1 MANTR
6 LIRHRRSGASSTAV
20 PTTINRTSSLTAA
33 AQVMDPRIRRPYN
46 NEEWQIE
53 LWNFYRDLGEFNF
66 GVTWFAE
73 GMSRIRLTAARMQ
86 PGGDEP
92 EIITEGP
99 IADAVSR
106 LGNGIGGQAMM
117 MRNLAIQLSVP
128 GDCYLVGQHDPTN
141 LERLT
146 WTVKSL
152 EEIRVS
158 NVRNNESWEVRVDE
172 NIWEPLSRDS
182 LVIRIWQPDPQFG
195 WKAMSHARSALNT
208 MRTLDLLNRR
218 VTAQILSRLASN
230 GFLVYPEEVT
240 FPVRDEFKDA
250 PDPFIAELVDI
261 ASKAVE
267 NPGSPASAIPL
278 PLRVPAEYIE
288 KFTHL
293 TFANELDEKITE
305 YREYETRRLATS
317 LRLPG
322 EIILGRGDTNHWGMW
337 QLEEESIKLYFSTTA
352 ELICDA
358 FTKGFLQ
365 PTLRAMIARETDL
378 GVDDIDDII
387 IWYDTSEL
395 SVRPDKSSDAVTLY
409 KMGEMSPSAL
419 RREVGFDE
427 GDAPDRDDL
436 EEMIMKRV
444 IFGGGTAAGYSNLVI
459 NAALQLAGVEL
470 KSLETVADPADLTEA
485 PGESDPD
492 VGVPASEQEAEPI
505 TETKTPTTS
514 GNPTAQVTPP
524 PPPG

>member
-6 LIRHRRSGASSTAV
+6 LLRHRQRETMVSSVV
-20 PTTINRTSSLTAA
+20 PPSPEVQRMSSLTAA
-33 AQVMDPRIRRPYN
+33 AAVMDPRVRRPYN

-73 GMSRIRLTAARMQ
+73 GMSRIRLTAARIQ

-92 EIITEGP
+92 QIITEGP
-99 IADAVSR
+99 IADAVSK
-106 LGNGIGGQAMM
+106 LGNGVGGVAEM
-117 MRNLAIQLSVP
+117 MRNLAIQLSIP
-128 GDCYLVGQHDPTN
+128 GDCYLVGEEDAREPGGM
-141 LERLT
+141 R
-146 WTVKSL
+146 WCVKSL
-152 EEIRVS
+152 EEIRVRS
-158 NVRNNESWEVRVDE
+158 DKTHGEVWEVRLDE
-172 NIWEPLSRDS
+172 NVWVTLSINS
-182 LVIRIWQPDPQFG
+182 LVIRIWQPDPQYS
-195 WKAMSHARSALNT
+195 WRAMSHARSALNT

-218 VTAQILSRLASN
+218 VTAQVLSRLASN

-240 FPVRDEFKDA
+240 FPVSDEFKDA
-250 PDPFIAELVDI
+250 PDPFIAELIDV

-278 PLRVPAEYIE
+278 PLRVPSEYIE

-358 FTKGFLQ
+358 FTRGFLR
-365 PTLRAMIARETDL
+365 PTLAAM
-378 GVDDIDDII
+378 GIDDPDVI

-395 SVRPDKSSDAVTLY
+395 SVRPDKSSDAITLY
-409 KMGEMSPSAL
+409 KMGEMSPSAM

-427 GDAPDRDDL
+427 GDKPNKDDL
-436 EEMIMKRV
+436 EEMILKRV

-459 NAALQLAGVEL
+459 NAATQLAGVEL
-470 KSLETVADPADLTEA
+470 KSLDTVMNPADLTDPNA
-485 PGESDPD
+485 PNSD
-492 VGVPASEQEAEPI
+492 VTIPAKEQTPEP
-505 TETKTPTTS
+505 TPETKTPTTKAK
-514 GNPTAQVTPP
+514 PTAQVAPP
-524 PPPG
+524 SPPG

>member
-1 MANTR
+1 MANAR
-6 LIRHRRSGASSTAV
+6 LLRHKRRDV
-20 PTTINRTSSLTAA
+20 LTSSVVPPSLEVQRMSSITAA
-33 AQVMDPRIRRPYN
+33 ARVMDPRIRRPYN
-46 NEEWQIE
+46 NEEWQVE

-73 GMSRIRLTAARMQ
+73 GMSRIRLTAARMK

-99 IADAVSR
+99 IADAVTR
-106 LGNGIGGQAMM
+106 LGNGIGGIAEM

-128 GDCYLVGQHDPTN
+128 GDCYLVGEDDPVSGE
-141 LERLT
+141 LK
-146 WTVKSL
+146 WSVKSL
-152 EEIRVS
+152 EEIRVAS
-158 NVRNNESWEVRVDE
+158 TRGTETWEIRVDE
-172 NIWEPLSRDS
+172 NIWMPLNTNS
-182 LVIRIWQPDPQFG
+182 LVIRIWQPDPQYG

-250 PDPFIAELVDI
+250 PDPFIAELIDV
-261 ASKAVE
+261 ASKAVD

-288 KFTHL
+288 KFVHL

-317 LRLPG
+317 MRLPG
-322 EIILGRGDTNHWGMW
+322 EIILGRGNTNHWGMW

-358 FTKGFLQ
+358 FTKGFLK
-365 PTLRAMIARETDL
+365 PTLAALE
-378 GVDDIDDII
+378 IDEPDVV

-395 SVRPDKSSDAVTLY
+395 SVRPDKSSDAITLY
-409 KMGEMSPSAL
+409 KMGEMSPSAM

-427 GDAPDRDDL
+427 GDKPDEKDL
-436 EEMIMKRV
+436 QEMIMKRV

-459 NAALQLAGVEL
+459 NAATQLAGVEL
-470 KSLETVADPADLTEA
+470 KSLDTVANPADLTDPNA
-485 PGESDPD
+485 PTSESI
-492 VGVPASEQEAEPI
+492 VPAKEMPPEPV
-505 TETKTPTTS
+505 TETKTPTTA
-514 GNPTAQVTPP
+514 GKPTAQVTPP

>member
-6 LIRHRRSGASSTAV
+6 LIRQRRHTVVPLDAVSTTR
-20 PTTINRTSSLTAA
+20 PSSLTAA
-33 AQVMDPRIRRPYN
+33 AQVLDPRIRRPYN

-66 GVTWFAE
+66 GVTWFSE
-73 GMSRIRLTAARMQ
+73 GLSRIRLTAARMK

-99 IADAVSR
+99 IAEAVSQ
-106 LGNGIGGQAMM
+106 LGGGIGGQAAM

-128 GDCYLVGQHDPTN
+128 GDCYLVGKDDIFTGKQ
-141 LERLT
+141 T
-146 WTVKSL
+146 WEVKSL

-158 NVRNNESWEVRVDE
+158 TVRKTESWEVRVDE
-172 NIWEPLSRDS
+172 NLWEPLPSDS

-250 PDPFIAELVDI
+250 PDPFIAELIDI

-358 FTKGFLQ
+358 FTKGFLH
-365 PTLRAMIARETDL
+365 PTLRAMGLDVSGED
-378 GVDDIDDII
+378 GDII
-387 IWYDTSEL
+387 VWYDTSEL
-395 SVRPDKSSDAVTLY
+395 AIRPDKSSDAITLY
-409 KMGEMSPSAL
+409 KMGEMSPSSL

-470 KSLETVADPADLTEA
+470 KSLETVADPSELIEG
-485 PGESDPD
+485 PGESEPD
-492 VGVPASEQEAEPI
+492 VGIPASEQDTEPI
-505 TETKTPTTS
+505 RETKTPTTDA
-514 GNPTAQVTPP
+514 NPTVRVTPP
-524 PPPG
+524 PPPTG

>member
-1 MANTR
+1 
-6 LIRHRRSGASSTAV
+6 
-20 PTTINRTSSLTAA
+20 
-33 AQVMDPRIRRPYN
+33 MDPRVRRPYN
-46 NEEWQIE
+46 NEEWQVE

-73 GMSRIRLTAARMQ
+73 GMSRIRLTAARMK

-92 EIITEGP
+92 QVITEGP
-99 IADAVSR
+99 IAEAVSK
-106 LGNGIGGQAMM
+106 LGNGIGGAAEM
-117 MRNLAIQLSVP
+117 MRNLAIQLSIP
-128 GDCYLVGQHDPTN
+128 GDCYLIGEDDPR
-141 LERLT
+141 EPSGMR
-146 WTVKSL
+146 WCVKSL
-152 EEIRVS
+152 EEIRVTS
-158 NVRNNESWEVRVDE
+158 TRNNNETWEVRLDE
-172 NIWEPLSRDS
+172 NMWVALGVNS

-195 WKAMSHARSALNT
+195 WRAMSHARSALNT

-240 FPVRDEFKDA
+240 FPVSDEFKDA
-250 PDPFIAELVDI
+250 PDPFIAELIDV

-278 PLRVPAEYIE
+278 PLRVPSEYIE

-358 FTKGFLQ
+358 FTRGFLR
-365 PTLRAMIARETDL
+365 PTLAAM
-378 GVDDIDDII
+378 GIDDPDVI

-395 SVRPDKSSDAVTLY
+395 SVRPDKSSDAITLY
-409 KMGEMSPSAL
+409 KMGEMSPSAM

-427 GDAPDRDDL
+427 GDAPNKQDL
-436 EEMIMKRV
+436 ESMILKRV

-459 NAALQLAGVEL
+459 NAATQLADVEL
-470 KSLETVADPADLTEA
+470 KSLDTVANPADLTDPNA
-485 PGESDPD
+485 PNSD
-492 VGVPASEQEAEPI
+492 VTIPAKEQTPEP
-505 TETKTPTTS
+505 TPETKTPTTKAR
-514 GNPTAQVTPP
+514 PTVQVTPP
-524 PPPG
+524 SPPG